1 MVIRRKIVVAAVL
14 TFLCLGSTG
23 VWTAEPGLPAGSLP
37 LKAKMTTQFT
47 GGLFG
52 LYLSADPSV
61 VWKPGR
67 FAVGVGA
74 ELIIGLNQFDI
85 YALPYLR
92 AEAGWM
98 HLDLGYSLALAS
110 PAVGS
115 GLAGLS
121 AGLAFSP
128 EPFEV
133 GYGRL
138 GFDLG
143 LDFSIPVFVDGY
155 RVLAGA
161 SAVERIIVSAALA
174 GRIGLGVTYSFTL
187 L

>member
-1 MVIRRKIVVAAVL
+1 MVIRRKVIVAAAL
-14 TFLCLGSTG
+14 TFLCLSSTG
-23 VWTAEPGLPAGSLP
+23 VWTAESGRPAGNLP

-47 GGLFG
+47 GGLTG

-74 ELIIGLNQFDI
+74 ELIIGLNQFDM

-92 AEAGWM
+92 AEVGWM
-98 HLDLGYSLALAS
+98 HLDLGYSLALVS

-121 AGLAFSP
+121 AGLAIAP

-143 LDFSIPVFVDGY
+143 LDFSFPVFADGY
-155 RVLAGA
+155 GVRAGA
-161 SAVERIIVSAALA
+161 SAAERIIVSAALS